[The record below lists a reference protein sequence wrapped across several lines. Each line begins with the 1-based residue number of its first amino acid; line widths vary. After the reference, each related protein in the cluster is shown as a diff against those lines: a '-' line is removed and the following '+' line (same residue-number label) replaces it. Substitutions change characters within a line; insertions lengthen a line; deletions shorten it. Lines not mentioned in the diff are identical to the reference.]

1 MQAVSIAI
9 APAGVTYFAQQLV
22 AQKLV
27 STLGNLHPPDKPFS
41 LADFSYSGFGYSAYV
56 SKLGVNLSNG
66 RVTSFTPLYKSVTQQ
81 QGGQFVV
88 ALNTSSFTV
97 NYNWTEKYHLLSCFP
112 NCYGSNCSDSDPQSS
127 FNYGPG
133 IGNLATTVTLGF
145 VFDPGSDSYQMKVL
159 GTTGV
164 ATSVAANI
172 PANSII
178 QHEDSGCF
186 TSHVSDATASA
197 MSTIDFGSAVAA
209 LFGPLLRSIP
219 ASGQLTPDIKYDFAV
234 GDSGVS
240 YPGDSGI
247 TIGVTG
253 QVTYKGQ
260 QYPGTPPKALPV
272 PPVPTDTHH
281 LQVYVSD
288 YELNALHWAY
298 FQAGLL
304 AVTID
309 AAQLPDPDVL
319 KCKTYQGLIPAFKPY
334 AAFAMQ
340 AHVVPKQAPVAAF
353 QLVYEFTDAVMNQLK
368 TQLPANVYQQII
380 GMGGNA
386 YASVAALE
394 SDLASAGVPQT
405 YYITIETATKRMG
418 MVVTQDLEFTLTIK
432 NGQSPEPNLVFELKR
447 TDILQ
452 DLGLG
457 VAGSAQTLQY
467 GFMRVAYEASFV
479 STTIPNFA
487 KKDFGDTIWPIA
499 GEPRYDEALAKMGKT
514 GVPIP
519 IMAGFQ
525 FLFQNAELSIQ
536 QGYVSILAQ
545 VAFKG
550 T

>member
-1 MQAVSIAI
+1 MQAVSVAI
-9 APAGVTYFAQQLV
+9 APAGVTYFAQQLL

-27 STLGNLHPPDKPFS
+27 STLGNMRPPDKGFS
-41 LADFSYSGFGYSAYV
+41 LPDFSHWSGGTTSYYSN
-56 SKLGVNLSNG
+56 LWIDLSNG
-66 RVTSFTPLYKSVTQQ
+66 SVNGLSPLYQSIAQQ
-81 QGGQFVV
+81 PGGKFVA
-88 ALNTSSFTV
+88 ALNGSNFTV
-97 NYNWTEKYHLLSCFP
+97 NYNWYERYHLQFCSSSSHGT
-112 NCYGSNCSDSDPQSS
+112 NCYDSDPRAS
-127 FNYGPG
+127 FGYGPG
-133 IGNLATTVTLGF
+133 IGNLASTVTLGF
-145 VFDPGSDSYQMKVL
+145 VFDSGSDSYQMKVL

-164 ATSVAANI
+164 ATNVAANI
-172 PANSII
+172 PANSVV
-178 QHEDSGCF
+178 QQQESSCF

-197 MSTIDFGSAVAA
+197 ISSIDFGSAVAA

-467 GFMRVAYEASFV
+467 QFMRVAYEASFV